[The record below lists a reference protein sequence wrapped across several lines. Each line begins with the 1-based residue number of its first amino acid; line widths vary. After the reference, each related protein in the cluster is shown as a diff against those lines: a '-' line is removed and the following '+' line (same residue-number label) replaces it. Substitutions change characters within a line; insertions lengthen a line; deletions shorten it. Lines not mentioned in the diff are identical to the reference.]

1 MPPFKP
7 DVIYLILLLVLPGL
21 LSQSVFN
28 SMVSTK
34 HRQEKNIYN
43 AILHS
48 MLIYV
53 IVYPFVVLIFGVN
66 TVNVESMS
74 KLITMNSWSPLVTV
88 LVMVIASCIWGVLYE
103 KIYTSDKLK
112 NFFRRFGEAAE
123 PPNIFAALLV
133 EEYRQ
138 QDAYFWI
145 VAKTK
150 VKGEDGLIDGF
161 IEGSVEKVAVEQD
174 PREIYLTKVS
184 YLDHKRDVILS
195 LPENSG
201 VVLKVDDYE
210 LVEITTIPKSQ
221 E

>member
-1 MPPFKP
+1 MPAFKP
-7 DVIYLILLLVLPGL
+7 DTIYLILLLVLPGL

-34 HRQEKNIYN
+34 HKQEKNIYN

-53 IVYPFVVLIFGVN
+53 LVYPFIVLIFGVN
-66 TVNVESMS
+66 AVNVESIS
-74 KLITMNSWSPLVTV
+74 KLITLNRWAPLVTV
-88 LVMVIASCIWGVLYE
+88 VIMVVASCGWGVLYE
-103 KIYTSDKLK
+103 KIYTSDKFK
-112 NFFRRFGEAAE
+112 NFFRKFGEAAE

-133 EEYRQ
+133 DEYRHK
-138 QDAYFWI
+138 DAYFWI

-150 VKGEDGLIDGF
+150 VKGPEGLIDGF
-161 IEGSVEKVAVEQD
+161 IEGSVEKAAVEQE

-184 YLDHKRDVILS
+184 YLDYKRDIVQS
-195 LPENSG
+195 LPENAG
-201 VVLKVDDYE
+201 VVLKVDEYE
-210 LVEITTIPKSQ
+210 IVEITTIPKDQ

>member
-1 MPPFKP
+1 MQTLKP
-7 DVIYLILLLVLPGL
+7 DTIYLILLLVLPGL

-34 HRQEKNIYN
+34 HKQEKNIYN

-53 IVYPFVVLIFGVN
+53 LVYPFVVLILGVN
-66 TVNVESMS
+66 IVNIESIS
-74 KLITMNSWSPLVTV
+74 KLVTMNRWAPLITV
-88 LVMVIASCIWGVLYE
+88 SVMVVASCGWGVLYE
-103 KIYTSDKLK
+103 KIYTSNKLK
-112 NFFRRFGEAAE
+112 NFFRKFGEAAE

-133 EEYRQ
+133 EEYWQ
-138 QDAYFWI
+138 KDAYFWI

-150 VKGEDGLIDGF
+150 VEGQDGLIDGF

-184 YLDHKRDVILS
+184 YLDHKRNVVLS
-195 LPENSG
+195 LPENAG
-201 VVLKVDDYE
+201 VVLKVDQYE
-210 LVEITTIPKSQ
+210 VVEITTIPKDQ

>member
-1 MPPFKP
+1 MPSLKP
-7 DVIYLILLLVLPGL
+7 DAIYLILLLVLPGL

-34 HRQEKNIYN
+34 HKQEKNIYN

-53 IVYPFVVLIFGVN
+53 LLYPFIVLIFGVHA
-66 TVNVESMS
+66 VNVESIS
-74 KLITMNSWSPLVTV
+74 KLITANRWAPLLTV
-88 LVMVIASCIWGVLYE
+88 VVMVIASCSWGVLYVR
-103 KIYTSDKLK
+103 IYTSDKFK

-123 PPNIFAALLV
+123 PPNVFAALLLD
-133 EEYRQ
+133 EYRQ
-138 QDAYFWI
+138 KDASFWI
-145 VAKTK
+145 VAKTR
-150 VKGEDGLIDGF
+150 VSSSEGLIDGF

-184 YLDHKRDVILS
+184 YLDYKRDIVQS
-195 LPENSG
+195 LPENAG
-201 VVLKVDDYE
+201 VVLKVDEYE
-210 LVEITTIPKSQ
+210 IVEITTITKEQ